1 MAIEINKR
9 LENVATDQKLR
20 TGKEVHPRRSDFVEW
35 YYIYIYI
42 YFFFMNLILKIPQ
55 RLEIFFE
62 LKKYV
67 NEL

>member
-35 YYIYIYI
+35 YYIYI
-42 YFFFMNLILKIPQ
+42 FFFMNLILKIPQ
-55 RLEIFFE
+55 RLETFFE
-62 LKKYV
+62 MKKYV

>member
-35 YYIYIYI
+35 YYIY
-42 YFFFMNLILKIPQ
+42 FFMNLILKIPQ

>member
-35 YYIYIYI
+35 YYIYI
-42 YFFFMNLILKIPQ
+42 FFYESDSENSTKI
-55 RLEIFFE
+55 RNFL
-62 LKKYV
+62 
-67 NEL
+67 